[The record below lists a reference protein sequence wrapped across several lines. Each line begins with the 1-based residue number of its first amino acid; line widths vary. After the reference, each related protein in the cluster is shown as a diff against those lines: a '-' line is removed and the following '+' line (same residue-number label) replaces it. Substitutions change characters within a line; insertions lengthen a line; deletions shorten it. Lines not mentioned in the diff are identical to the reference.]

1 MTGPETTRPN
11 DDLRVQP
18 SGEGTTGA
26 VSVSG
31 TESSVNGGGEPSGG
45 NEGELSF
52 GGGRLSREDLEKRY
66 RDNPRFTMLFE
77 NGPVTAKPKS
87 APKHVDKNGNPIPP
101 RRYIRVAGI
110 RLTPKRILILAGF
123 LLIMLG
129 CVGACFFFLVKDIDR
144 SVECAKAIA
153 LYESGDFATAKD
165 KLIAVVNRDPHKE
178 SALAALADI
187 YHHYGDWGNETFFR
201 QRLARLNP
209 MKKEYFDAY
218 LDSAMRA
225 RNFNTIY
232 SLLNLQVLDNADMDP
247 ETGALFLISAL
258 HSDHI
263 ANGKSFYHSMLGH
276 DPEFFSKTERGR
288 FAEVLL
294 KAERMDP
301 LEAELLFAG
310 LDDVKDPSVRFEIL
324 NMRAYLLSKIP
335 SGEYDDKIDAML
347 KEAAELNNFAG
358 APILANRHFVKG
370 RFQEAMDI
378 CTEYLKTR
386 VNTIMPIIYGESC
399 VLSGQPELVAEMKNR
414 IRPLGGRQS
423 LIIASYLE
431 ALEAFSDGDLT
442 KAKACLQASGGSIET
457 PLSALMQ
464 LFIAIQNRSSTEI
477 RFILNRIMIR
487 PPFMDFQQRARSAA
501 LQYLLSEVGGDARP
515 DPRQITEYAAIAELI
530 QLPSDDNSFLQRI
543 ILLDRYK
550 RNILNEDDLEATL
563 AKFPG
568 DPVLLQIAAE
578 YYLLRHQPQRTMQ
591 YIERA
596 SGTDRGD
603 MAVLHM
609 LALDQLSRVD
619 EAEAEFRSI
628 VERDPDN
635 GDLLYYYY
643 AYCSDHG
650 ILDSMR
656 ELAKRIEGLPADS
669 VLREFLP
676 FVRAEIMYADG
687 RKDEALDVFEK
698 TRTSRPDL
706 IARAGDFLAAGG
718 RPDAAIKRYLSITT
732 NAPDKVQLHLKL
744 SKLYRDKNDLKSAM
758 AHAKSA
764 WQEDRDDREARFVYG
779 GYLFDD
785 KQYAEA
791 VNVLKFPQYRAPLP
805 DDMVELWGKA
815 MREQIAADFTAGRL
829 TPAMEGAKHLL
840 IYFPNDEK
848 AKAIIQ
854 QIETI
859 RQNEK
864 KRTSS
869 RNDSNSDL

>member
-1 MTGPETTRPN
+1 MTGPETTRPD
-11 DDLRVQP
+11 DDLRVPP
-18 SGEGTTGA
+18 SGEVTTGA

-31 TESSVNGGGEPSGG
+31 TETSANGAGPSGG
-45 NEGELSF
+45 NEGEPSS
-52 GGGRLSREDLEKRY
+52 GGSARPSREDLEKKFRE
-66 RDNPRFTMLFE
+66 DPRFTMLFE
-77 NGPVTAKPKS
+77 NGPLTAKPK
-87 APKHVDKNGNPIPP
+87 APKYIDEKGNPVPP
-101 RRYIRVAGI
+101 RHYIRVAGI
-110 RLTPKRILILAGF
+110 RLTPKRILIIACF

-129 CVGACFFFLVKDIDR
+129 CLGACFFFLVKDIDR
-144 SVECAKAIA
+144 SVECARAIA

-232 SLLNLQVLDNADMDP
+232 SQLNLKVIDDADMDP
-247 ETGALFLISAL
+247 DTAALFLIAAL
-258 HSDHI
+258 HSDHV
-263 ANGKSFYHSMLGH
+263 ANGKAFYQAMLER
-276 DPEFFSKTERGR
+276 DPGFFAKTERGR

-294 KAERMDP
+294 KAERLYPSD
-301 LEAELLFAG
+301 AERLFAG
-310 LDDVKDPSVRFEIL
+310 LDDVKEPSVRFEIL
-324 NMRAYLLSKIP
+324 NMRAYLLSKMP
-335 SGEYDDKIDAML
+335 GGENEDKIDALL

-370 RFQEAMDI
+370 RFRETMDI
-378 CTEYLKTR
+378 CTEFLKTK
-386 VNTIMPIIYGESC
+386 VNTMMPILYGESC
-399 VLSGQPELVAEMKNR
+399 VLSGQPELIAEMKER
-414 IRPLGGRQS
+414 IRSLGGRQS

-442 KAKACLQASGGSIET
+442 KAKACLQSAGGSIET

-464 LFIAIQNRSSTEI
+464 LFIAIQNRSSTEV
-477 RFILNRIMIR
+477 RFILNRIMTR
-487 PPFMDFQQRARSAA
+487 QPYLDLQQRARSAA
-501 LQYLLSEVGGDARP
+501 LQYLLSEVNGDASP
-515 DPRQITEYAAIAELI
+515 TPRQIADYAEIAELI
-530 QLPSDDNSFLQRI
+530 RLPGDDNSFLQRI
-543 ILLDRYK
+543 IQMDRYY
-550 RNILNEDDLEATL
+550 RNILNEDEL
-563 AKFPG
+563 AAILAQFPG

-578 YYLLRHQPQRTMQ
+578 YYLLRRQPQRTMQ
-591 YIERA
+591 YIEQA
-596 SGTDRGD
+596 SGTDRD
-603 MAVLHM
+603 AMTVLHM
-609 LALDQLSRVD
+609 LALDQLNLVD
-619 EAEAEFRSI
+619 EAEAEFRGI
-628 VERDPDN
+628 VERDPGN

-650 ILDSMR
+650 FLDSMR
-656 ELAKRIEGLPADS
+656 ELSRRIDGLPADS

-698 TRTSRPDL
+698 TGTSRPDL

-718 RPDAAIKRYLSITT
+718 RPDAAIRRYLSIQT

-758 AHAKSA
+758 AHAISA
-764 WQEDRDDREARFVYG
+764 WQEDRDDQEARFVYA

-791 VNVLKFPQYRAPLP
+791 VNVLKFPQYRAPFP

-815 MREQIAADFTAGRL
+815 MQEQISADFSNGRL

-840 IYFPNDEK
+840 IYFPDNQK
-848 AKAIIQ
+848 AKTILQ
-854 QIETI
+854 QVEAI

-864 KRTSS
+864 QRASS
-869 RNDSNSDL
+869 RNDSDSEL